1 MTSAMCSGQ
10 VTFTL
15 CGQGLQMLEGAAY
28 QVFPVGNPASA
39 ASECYT
45 GGGSMYIFEI
55 KC

>member
-1 MTSAMCSGQ
+1 MTCAMFSGQ

-15 CGQGLQMLEGAAY
+15 CGQWLQMLEGATY
-28 QVFPVGNPASA
+28 QVFPVRHPASA
-39 ASECYT
+39 ASECYA